1 MHFSPASRRFESGNL
16 RCHSPMHSSVQLCR
30 QVERSHEAD
39 LLLQS
44 STPSSPQLPHKP
56 SSIRFKE
63 PVGALHISTP
73 PHPLQSPH
81 RTTLGQ
87 SQRYLPQRH
96 VRLQTRSVGSVQRCC
111 PGQTA
116 VSTDGSLM
124 NGSMQ
129 RVVCL
134 FLNRNAFKL

>member
-1 MHFSPASRRFESGNL
+1 MEVMHFSPASRRFESGNL
-16 RCHSPMHSSVQLCR
+16 RCHSPIQSSVQLCR

-39 LLLQS
+39 LLPQS
-44 STPSSPQLPHKP
+44 STPCSPQLPHKP

-63 PVGALHISTP
+63 LVGALHFSTP
-73 PHPLQSPH
+73 HRPLQSPH
-81 RTTLGQ
+81 RTTLG
-87 SQRYLPQRH
+87 H
-96 VRLQTRSVGSVQRCC
+96 VRLQTRSVVSVQRCC

-116 VSTDGSLM
+116 ISTDGSLM

-134 FLNRNAFKL
+134 FLDINAFKL